1 MRVLDGESAAYADL
15 YRRHADR
22 VFTHCFRRTADRTDA
37 EDLTAEVFTQ
47 VWRQR
52 DGVHLDEDAG
62 LLPWLLGTANNLL
75 RRRHRD
81 RSAVVR
87 LVTRLPV
94 DARSEDHA
102 DDVAADLDDM
112 ADLRRLSRIL
122 RNLADRDREVIYL
135 CVIEGL
141 TPTAVAKVFGEPAGT
156 VRARLSRALQRA
168 RAEMA
173 ELKERHDGGDS

>member
-1 MRVLDGESAAYADL
+1 M
-15 YRRHADR
+15 
-22 VFTHCFRRTADRTDA
+22 
-37 EDLTAEVFTQ
+37 
-47 VWRQR
+47 WRQR

-62 LLPWLLGTANNLL
+62 LPPWLLGTAINLL

-112 ADLRRLSRIL
+112 AGLRRLSRIL
-122 RNLADRDREVIYL
+122 RNLADRDREVVYL
-135 CVIEGL
+135 GVIEG
-141 TPTAVAKVFGEPAGT
+141 
-156 VRARLSRALQRA
+156 
-168 RAEMA
+168 
-173 ELKERHDGGDS
+173 